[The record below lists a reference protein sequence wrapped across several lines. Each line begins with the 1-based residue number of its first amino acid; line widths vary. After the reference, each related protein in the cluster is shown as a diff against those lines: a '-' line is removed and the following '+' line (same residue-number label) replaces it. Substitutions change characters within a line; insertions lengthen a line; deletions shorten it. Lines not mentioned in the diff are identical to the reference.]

1 MMFVLVTVGFLL
13 LLGGAEIL
21 VRGSVAIARQLEV
34 STLVIGMTV
43 VAFGTS
49 APELVVS
56 VNAALNDTAG
66 IAVGNVVGS
75 NIANVLLILGAAGL
89 VHPIAARER
98 PLVRDAAVLA
108 AASILFVALAWNG
121 TLGLLSGA
129 VLLLAFFGFLI
140 DSYRREAR
148 GEHGAAGESL
158 IDEVDEL
165 GKVKGPGWWPW
176 VLAVGGLIAILIGAD
191 LLVEGGVTIARTFG
205 VPEEV
210 IGLTLIAIGT
220 SLPELAASVVAALR
234 GHADVAVGNV
244 IGSNLFNI
252 LGVAGTVAVMT
263 SVAVPEQIRLFDS
276 WVMLVATLVLLPFLV
291 GGWRFGRRAGVI
303 FLAAYAVYIA
313 LQAHGV
319 SDLL

>member
-1 MMFVLVTVGFLL
+1 MIYLQVAFGFLL

-21 VRGSVAIARQLEV
+21 VRGSVAIARELNV

-56 VNAALNDTAG
+56 LNAALDGTAD

-75 NIANVLLILGAAGL
+75 NVANVLLILGSAGL
-89 VHPIAARER
+89 VHPIAARQQ
-98 PLVRDAAVLA
+98 PLVRDAAVLVA
-108 AASILFVALAWNG
+108 GSMLFVALAWNG
-121 TLGLLSGA
+121 TLDLLSGA
-129 VLLLAFFGFLI
+129 VLLLAFFGFLT
-140 DSYRREAR
+140 DSYRREVR

-158 IDEVDEL
+158 LDEVEEL
-165 GKVKGPGWWPW
+165 GRVRGPRWWSW
-176 VLAVGGLIAILIGAD
+176 ALAVGGLIGVLVGAE
-191 LLVEGGVTIARTFG
+191 LLVDGGVAIARTFG
-205 VPEEV
+205 VAEEV

-252 LGVAGTVAVMT
+252 LGVAGTVAVTT
-263 SVAVPEQIRLFDS
+263 SVTVPEQIRLFDI
-276 WVMLVATLVLLPFLV
+276 WVMLVATLAMLPFLV
-291 GGWRFGRRAGVI
+291 GGWRFGRVAGVA
-303 FLAAYAVYIA
+303 FLVVYVAYIA

-319 SDLL
+319 ANLL